1 MVAAATFWYFHP
13 KNTLF
18 FFFSSLASLAHK
30 WNLFKFGGY
39 CVLSSMLDLVCCD
52 ITHKKGFGIYAVSTN
67 K

>member
-1 MVAAATFWYFHP
+1 MVAATFWYFHP

-18 FFFSSLASLAHK
+18 FFSSLAFRAHK

-52 ITHKKGFGIYAVSTN
+52 ITHKKGFGIYAAVSTN